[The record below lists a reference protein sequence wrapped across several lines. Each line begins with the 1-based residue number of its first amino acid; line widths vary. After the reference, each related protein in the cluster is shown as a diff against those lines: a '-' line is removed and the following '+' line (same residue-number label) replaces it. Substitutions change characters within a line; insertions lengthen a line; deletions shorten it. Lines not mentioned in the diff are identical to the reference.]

1 MPRLSVLYKTNG
13 PRFITLI
20 GITKKQKLTG
30 GVPGY
35 NNMKTIKQILP
46 NILIVIMGYLTMA
59 FIQAELNPFIWSKDV
74 RIWAVLINAMGQYIY
89 MMFKEMNKGT

>member
-1 MPRLSVLYKTNG
+1 
-13 PRFITLI
+13 
-20 GITKKQKLTG
+20 
-30 GVPGY
+30 
-35 NNMKTIKQILP
+35 
-46 NILIVIMGYLTMA
+46 MA